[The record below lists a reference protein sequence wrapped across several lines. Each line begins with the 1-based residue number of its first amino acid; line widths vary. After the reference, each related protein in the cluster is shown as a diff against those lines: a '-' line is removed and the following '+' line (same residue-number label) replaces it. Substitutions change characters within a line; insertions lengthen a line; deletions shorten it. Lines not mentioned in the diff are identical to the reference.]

1 MEKEIKEMEKAKEMN
16 NVRKLKP
23 LVYNVYELM
32 EVLDIS
38 QSKAY
43 ELVNSG
49 EIKVKRVGRRI
60 LIPKSSVERYLN
72 A

>member
-1 MEKEIKEMEKAKEMN
+1 MEKAKEMN